1 MLLRLQRTPLLK
13 GKVDI
18 EVVSW
23 DDPDAPAPMFATLT
37 PQEAVNRGLPKPSE
51 CDLTVVILWSRMGTP
66 LSKPRKADGSRYLSG
81 TEWEYED
88 AVNAGKEVLVYRRTA
103 KVTVDLDHIDDP
115 EVQEQL
121 RQRKLVGRF
130 FERFKS
136 PDGTLTG
143 GYTTYETPSELEKRL
158 AQDVESYL
166 RDQLDGIGEV
176 QAPPGPTPA
185 AAGSALVPHSLRGP
199 VSHPV
204 VHVTWPE
211 AVAYCRWLTGKLG
224 ASDEAPADL
233 S

>member
-1 MLLRLQRTPLLK
+1 MSTDEPPGRPLTIFLSSPGDVAEERRLARKVLQRLQRTPLLK

-18 EVVSW
+18 DVVSW

-66 LSKPRKADGSRYLSG
+66 LSKPPKADGSRYLSG

-88 AVNAGKEVLVYRRTA
+88 AVNAGKPVLLYRRTSDPQVSLRDPDLQE
-103 KVTVDLDHIDDP
+103 KLKQQDLVD
-115 EVQEQL
+115 Q
-121 RQRKLVGRF
+121 F

-143 GYTTYETPSELEKRL
+143 DYTTYETPSELEKRL

-176 QAPPGPTPA
+176 QALPDPLQRL
-185 AAGSALVPHSLRGP
+185 LVRRWFR
-199 VSHPV
+199 
-204 VHVTWPE
+204 TAC
-211 AVAYCRWLTGKLG
+211 AVR
-224 ASDEAPADL
+224 
-233 S
+233 

>member
-1 MLLRLQRTPLLK
+1 MSTDEPPGRPLRIFLSSPGDVAEERTLAREVLQRLQRSPLLK

-23 DDPDAPAPMFATLT
+23 DDPDSPTRMVAAQAPQTN
-37 PQEAVNRGLPKPSE
+37 VNRERRPSE

-66 LSKPRKADGSRYLSG
+66 LSEPRKADGSRYLSG

-143 GYTTYETPSELEKRL
+143 DYTTYETPSELEKRL

-176 QAPPGPTPA
+176 QAPPDPLQRL
-185 AAGSALVPHSLRGP
+185 LVRRWFR
-199 VSHPV
+199 
-204 VHVTWPE
+204 TAC
-211 AVAYCRWLTGKLG
+211 AVR
-224 ASDEAPADL
+224 
-233 S
+233 